1 MIQTLRIGY
10 MPLTDAGLLF
20 VAAAK
25 GFDREE
31 GLVMELCPETSWANL
46 RDKLALGIYDAAHML
61 APAVI
66 ASALGLDGF
75 AAPMIGAVAL
85 GLDGNAISVAPALGA
100 ALRETLDGDS
110 GDPAATARALA
121 ALVADR
127 RGRGLTA
134 LRFAHVF
141 PWSMHHC
148 QLKLWMGLG
157 GVDAE
162 GVRLTVTPPPL
173 MEESLRGGFVNGFC
187 VGEPWNT
194 LAQNS
199 GAAEILHPCR
209 ALMQDC
215 PEKVLAFR
223 AADARAAPEPARAA
237 ARAVRRAARWGEN
250 PENADE
256 FAGLIAEGLGGG
268 VTAKMVAAVLGRDGR
283 SAPWLRLDAEAT
295 ALSPAQALWV
305 FALIAACGLADAS
318 GAQAELAQ
326 KAFWPLDGVAPP
338 PKAPAFFDG
347 PFDPARWREALA
359 GLMRRPS

>member
-20 VAAAK
+20 VAASK

-85 GLDGNAISVAPALGA
+85 GLDGNAISVAAPLAQ
-100 ALRETLDGDS
+100 ALREKIS
-110 GDPAATARALA
+110 GAASDPVATAQALA
-121 ALVADR
+121 AIVADR
-127 RGRGLTA
+127 RARGLPA

-141 PWSMHHC
+141 PWSMHHF

-223 AADARAAPEPARAA
+223 AEDARAAPEAARAA
-237 ARAVRRAARWGEN
+237 ARAVRRAALWGEK
-250 PENADE
+250 PENAEE
-256 FAGLIAEGLGGG
+256 FASLIAESLGGG
-268 VTAKMVAAVLGRDGR
+268 VTAEMVAAVLGRDGG
-283 SAPWLRLDAEAT
+283 SPWLRLDAEAT
-295 ALSPAQALWV
+295 ALSPAQAIWV
-305 FALIAACGLADAS
+305 FTLIAACGLAEPTD
-318 GAQAELAQ
+318 AQAELAQ
-326 KAFWPLDGVAPP
+326 TAFWPLDGVAPP

-347 PFDPARWREALA
+347 PFEPSRWREALA
-359 GLMRRPS
+359 GLMRLPT